1 MSQVEMILNMLKP
14 AVISLTADQ
23 KKELLSNITNLLGE
37 NSDSTNAPAQSQQN
51 SISGVSLGGGN
62 NSINFSPVQNQGG
75 TVNINNTTEQSA
87 DRNEYYPQ
95 ALESLSELKELIGSS
110 TDISVKEGSEALQM
124 VGEIEAEMEKE
135 EPDTSFISKTINVL
149 STAIN
154 GVITLSEPAKTAFNL
169 IQKAFGF

>member
-14 AVISLTADQ
+14 AIVSLTADQ
-23 KKELLSNITNLLGE
+23 KKELLSSVTDLLGE
-37 NSDSTNAPAQSQQN
+37 QSDGATTPTQSQQN
-51 SISGVSLGGGN
+51 TISGVSIGGGN
-62 NSINFSPVQNQGG
+62 NAINFSPAQNQGG
-75 TVNINNTTEQSA
+75 TVNVSNTTNQSA

-110 TDISVKEGSEALQM
+110 TEMSVKEGSEALQK
-124 VGEIEAEMEKE
+124 VDEIETEMKKE
-135 EPDTSFISKTINVL
+135 EPDTSFISKTIKVL

-154 GVITLSEPAKTAFNL
+154 GVITLSEPAETAFNL